1 LEKVDLGKA
10 LSRKEIL
17 SVSKPARY
25 MGKEWNMI
33 SGREEAEISVVLAF
47 PDLYEIGMSHLGL
60 KILYHILNSL
70 PGVRAERAFVPWPDM
85 GRMMKEKNIPL
96 YSLENKIPLRDFEV
110 IGISLQ
116 HELNYTNVLY
126 LLDLAGIPLRSEER
140 GEDFPLVLGG
150 GPCVFNPEPISSF
163 FDVFLLGEGEEALVE
178 IVEVLKAMKNEGRE
192 KVLAELSKI
201 EGCYV
206 PSLYSVSYYPDGK
219 IKNISPSRVVKK
231 RWVKDLDSAS
241 YPQKIIVPYLNI
253 VHDRIPLE
261 IARGCI
267 RGCRF
272 CQAGMIYRPHRERSP
287 EKVIELAEKLV
298 RSTGYEEIS
307 LLSLSSTDYSNI
319 EYLVKELSSRLS
331 NEKVNISLPSLRMDA
346 FSVEVARS
354 LQEVRRSGLTFA
366 PEAGS
371 ERLRR
376 VINKNLTDE
385 DIFQTIEK
393 TFSWGWKEVKLYFMI
408 GLPGEREEDI
418 RGMADLVK
426 EILRRGKKKGVHLGI
441 SAFIPKSHTPFQ
453 WVKQEE
459 IESLNEK
466 MNILHSLLHPLGR
479 RVRYNWSDFE
489 VNLIEGVLS
498 RGDRRVS
505 SVIERV
511 YRKGGMMDNW
521 REFFSLKRWQ
531 EGFAEEGLNMDFYT
545 HRERGKEEI
554 FPWEHLS
561 SGVSKDF
568 LWREYQLSQ
577 EEKITFPCREG
588 ENCYNCGVC

>member
-85 GRMMKEKNIPL
+85 GKMMKEKNIPL

-116 HELNYTNVLY
+116 HELDYTNVLY

-261 IARGCI
+261 IARGCT

>member
-1 LEKVDLGKA
+1 MEKVDLGKA

-85 GRMMKEKNIPL
+85 GKMMKEKNIPL

-116 HELNYTNVLY
+116 HELDYTNVLY

-261 IARGCI
+261 IARGCT

>member
-1 LEKVDLGKA
+1 MEKVDLGKA

-33 SGREEAEISVVLAF
+33 SGREEAKISVVLAF

-261 IARGCI
+261 IARGCT

>member
-1 LEKVDLGKA
+1 
-10 LSRKEIL
+10 
-17 SVSKPARY
+17 

-261 IARGCI
+261 IARGCT

>member
-1 LEKVDLGKA
+1 MEKVDLGKA

-261 IARGCI
+261 IARGCT